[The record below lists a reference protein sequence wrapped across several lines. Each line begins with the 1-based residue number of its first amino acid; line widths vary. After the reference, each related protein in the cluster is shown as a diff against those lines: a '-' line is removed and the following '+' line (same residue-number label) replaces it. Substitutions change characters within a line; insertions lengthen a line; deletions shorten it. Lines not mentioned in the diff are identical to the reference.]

1 MILWT
6 SLSVGKSGRDLVDDK
21 PERLLHTR
29 HATNRDKYPAIYS
42 IISILLTMPVSSA
55 TNQRSYST
63 IRCVKFYLRSNM
75 GDERLFNLSLM
86 DIHRHVQV
94 DLDIN
99 IDDFVSRR
107 KQCLDFSS
115 TYSSGGI
122 CELSGGFAP

>member
-1 MILWT
+1 
-6 SLSVGKSGRDLVDDK
+6 
-21 PERLLHTR
+21 
-29 HATNRDKYPAIYS
+29 
-42 IISILLTMPVSSA
+42 MPVSSA
-55 TNQRSYST
+55 TNQRSYSA

-94 DLDIN
+94 DLVIN

-122 CELSGGFAP
+122 CELSGGFAPWSPYQDFSLEPLVAFSDHLLKQLVPMLFHYSGYVTVY